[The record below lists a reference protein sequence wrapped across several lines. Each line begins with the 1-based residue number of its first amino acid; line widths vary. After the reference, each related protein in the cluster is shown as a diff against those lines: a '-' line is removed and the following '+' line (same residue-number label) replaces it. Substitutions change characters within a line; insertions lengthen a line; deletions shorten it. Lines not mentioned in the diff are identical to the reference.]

1 MNKLKAILV
10 DDESSAREVLANLLS
25 RYSAQIELVQQCEN
39 VLEAVEAIKI
49 HQPDVVFLDIEMPN
63 YAGYEIVKFF
73 DKIDF
78 DIVFI
83 TAYDQYAL
91 KAFEVSA
98 IDYILKP
105 IALDRFNRTIEKLL
119 EKAERKTSLQQL
131 ELLTKTLKNE
141 PVEQMVVLDKGYK
154 HFIDLREIVCIEAQ
168 ESYCKLY
175 LSTSKTFLISKKL
188 KYYETLFAENKLFFR
203 THKSWIVN
211 TTFLES
217 YSKTNLEV
225 KLANGLSA
233 KLSRYKITDFEA
245 KFQ

>member
-1 MNKLKAILV
+1 MNKIKAIIV
-10 DDESSAREVLANLLS
+10 DDESSAREVLASLLS
-25 RYSAQIELVQQCEN
+25 KFDSKIELVQQCEN
-39 VLEAVEAIKI
+39 VLEAVDAIRI
-49 HQPDVVFLDIEMPN
+49 HRPDVVFLDIEMPK

-73 DKIDF
+73 DTIDF

-105 IALDRFNRTIEKLL
+105 IDLDRFTTTINKLVD
-119 EKAERKTSLQQL
+119 KADGKTSLKQL

-141 PVEQMVVLDKGYK
+141 SVEQMVVVDKGYK
-154 HFIDLREIVCIEAQ
+154 HFIDIREIVCIEAQ
-168 ESYCKLY
+168 ESYCKIY
-175 LSTSKTFLISKKL
+175 LSTNKTFLISKKL

-225 KLANGLSA
+225 LLVNGLTA
-233 KLSRYKITDFEA
+233 KLSRYKITDFETL
-245 KFQ
+245 F